1 MIDELVH
8 TPGRLNELTFNVFN
22 VSGNGRICEHDVF
35 QVMTFFSDEYH
46 SSQIFLNAFSEDLCM
61 VTRAINFK
69 HLNADLLN

>member
-35 QVMTFFSDEYH
+35 QVMTFFSDEYQ
-46 SSQIFLNAFSEDLCM
+46 SS
-61 VTRAINFK
+61 
-69 HLNADLLN
+69 